1 MNDENKRKIMF
12 WDDAGFLMHKQD
24 SIEKIREDAIKL
36 IECYNSAI
44 NSQDVFFTSIYSTFR
59 IMHIR
64 NVFLIG
70 LIGLI
75 ERIDR
80 LNE

>member
-1 MNDENKRKIMF
+1 MNDEGKKEIMF
-12 WDDAGFLMHKQD
+12 WDDVGFLMHTPD
-24 SIEKIREDAIKL
+24 SIERIREDAIKI
-36 IECYNSAI
+36 IECHNNAI
-44 NSQDVFFTSIYSTFR
+44 NSPDVFFTSIYSTFR

-64 NVFLIG
+64 NVFLIS

-75 ERIDR
+75 ERIDK